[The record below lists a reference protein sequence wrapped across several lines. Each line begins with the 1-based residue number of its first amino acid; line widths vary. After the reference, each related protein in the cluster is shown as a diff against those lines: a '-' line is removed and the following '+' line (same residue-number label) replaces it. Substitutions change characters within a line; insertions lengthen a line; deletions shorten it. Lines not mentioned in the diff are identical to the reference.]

1 MTKGST
7 WLLVAEKKRSER
19 GRLERLCAALRGEQ
33 ADFVQRCRYIDGL
46 VSEYS
51 SVEGETERVARFDDQ
66 LLTGRRYVSQ
76 LLRMKNALTLKRMD
90 VEVRLQRA
98 QSALQNIELERQ
110 RYEKFEALAVG
121 KQRQLEERRSR
132 QDEDRHGLQHY
143 HLHSGKS

>member
-19 GRLERLCAALRGEQ
+19 SRLERVCAALQEEQ
-33 ADFVQRCRYIDGL
+33 ADFMQRCHYLDGL

-51 SVEGETERVARFDDQ
+51 SVEGEAAGVARFDDQ

-76 LLRMKNALTLKRMD
+76 LIKMKNALTLKRMD

-98 QSALQNIELERQ
+98 QSALQTIELERQ
-110 RYEKFEALAVG
+110 RYEKLESLAAN
-121 KQRQLEERRSR
+121 KQRQLEDQRSR